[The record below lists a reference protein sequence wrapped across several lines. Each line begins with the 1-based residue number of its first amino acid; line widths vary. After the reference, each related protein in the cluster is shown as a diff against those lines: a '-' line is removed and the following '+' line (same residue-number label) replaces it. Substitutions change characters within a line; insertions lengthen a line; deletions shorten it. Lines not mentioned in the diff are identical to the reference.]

1 MYEPDREEEAYDD
14 THSFL
19 SIIGTMSE
27 RVECRRS
34 KLEPPRYTIHRRK
47 SEVFPYPSS
56 DDKENK
62 SKKSSH
68 KRCEKYENECLGP
81 SCEYDCLD
89 PAICDSGSEV
99 SSEECMR

>member
-1 MYEPDREEEAYDD
+1 MYQSYRKKEAHDD

-19 SIIGTMSE
+19 SVIGTMSE

-34 KLEPPRYTIHRRK
+34 KLEPSGYTIHRRK

-81 SCEYDCLD
+81 SCENDCLD
-89 PAICDSGSEV
+89 SAICDSSSEV
-99 SSEECMR
+99 SPEECMR